1 MSAAHAFGLDGLQ
14 RHCEI
19 ALSHHLTLENVASV
33 YKTAKL
39 YEASYLVTYC
49 NGFMLRHLPAL
60 VASGG
65 GSGGGGERG
74 GGGGDRHASYRRLVF
89 SSRVQSQ
96 DALNGL
102 LHTLTDRMLSR
113 RRGGGG
119 CGGAGGDEDT
129 LASRASSSGASMA
142 GGGGKLD
149 RSVSGSVL
157 SVVTTG
163 DNNNGNNNNSR
174 PQRPPP
180 VPLRSTPV

>member
-19 ALSHHLTLENVASV
+19 ALSHHLTLDNVATV

-39 YEASYLVTYC
+39 YEAPFLVAYC
-49 NGFMLRHLPAL
+49 HAFMLRHLPAL
-60 VASGG
+60 VSGT
-65 GSGGGGERG
+65 GSGNSA
-74 GGGGDRHASYRRLVF
+74 DRHASFRRLVF

-102 LHTLTDRMLSR
+102 LHTLTERMLAR
-113 RRGGGG
+113 RRGGSGG
-119 CGGAGGDEDT
+119 GGVGDEDT
-129 LASRASSSGASMA
+129 LASRASSGATV
-142 GGGGKLD
+142 GGKLD

-157 SVVTTG
+157 SVVTAG
-163 DNNNGNNNNSR
+163 DNSNNNNNNNNGR
-174 PQRPPP
+174 PQRPA